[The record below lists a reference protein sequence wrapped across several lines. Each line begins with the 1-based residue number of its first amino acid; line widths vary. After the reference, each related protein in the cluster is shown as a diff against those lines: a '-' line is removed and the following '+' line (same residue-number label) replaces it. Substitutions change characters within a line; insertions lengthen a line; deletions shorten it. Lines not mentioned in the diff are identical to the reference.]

1 MPAIEFGLQFFPDVG
16 PAEKSAEAYWREA
29 LHLTSLC
36 DALGYSTV
44 RTVEHYF
51 EQVGGFEVASLQVN
65 FNTIAVG
72 EAEASM
78 RLFAEK
84 VVPRFR

>member
-1 MPAIEFGLQFFPDVG
+1 MLAFRMF
-16 PAEKSAEAYWREA
+16 
-29 LHLTSLC
+29 C
-36 DALGYSTV
+36 DGRAAAAARAPLNRYL
-44 RTVEHYF
+44 
-51 EQVGGFEVASLQVN
+51 ASLQVN

-84 VVPRFR
+84 VMPGFR